1 MDKAEEDVL
10 KWFGHKERVSEKEV
24 DKKKEKRGYMC
35 RIWRGKGGGGP
46 QTVDGRME

>member
-24 DKKKEKRGYMC
+24 DKKKKKKEDICVGFGGEKEEEDP
-35 RIWRGKGGGGP
+35 KL
-46 QTVDGRME
+46 